1 MQKYGCP
8 GRLDMPDLRFREKC
22 IQCNLIGSNQ

>member
-1 MQKYGCP
+1 MQKYECP
-8 GRLDMPDLRFREKC
+8 CGYTNDLRIKETC